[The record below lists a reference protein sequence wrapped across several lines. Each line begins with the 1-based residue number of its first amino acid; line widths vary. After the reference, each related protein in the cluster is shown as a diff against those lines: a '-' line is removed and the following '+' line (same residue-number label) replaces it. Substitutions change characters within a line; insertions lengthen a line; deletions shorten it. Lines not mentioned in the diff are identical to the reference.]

1 MGAAQLSC
9 GDTGA
14 ARLLPWSRAV
24 ETRVLHGLPWSH
36 RAERSEVRAANTLH
50 SEAAKGGEA
59 PVRERKSAYL
69 NGAAVIN
76 TTKREAD
83 TVGEIAQ
90 DGAFVE

>member
-1 MGAAQLSC
+1 MGAAQLGC

-14 ARLLPWSRAV
+14 AWFWAT
-24 ETRVLHGLPWSH
+24 EH
-36 RAERSEVRAANTLH
+36 
-50 SEAAKGGEA
+50 KGGEA
-59 PVRERKSAYL
+59 PVRERKSACL